1 MSKPVIT
8 DWTYDHLVKQY
19 ADFLVICIHAI
30 CFYRR
35 LYDRKFFTLTRA
47 YNCPVQKCMHPMLA
61 DYINAVVSAIAEEL
75 RKGTV
80 GRVYILIL
88 DSQEAVLERFVFDV
102 HSLPVVAPEDLFLP
116 YVPLLSLF
124 LSFEGLTDRFR
135 NTEYQA
141 GQLDAQFRAAIMKL
155 ALIETR
161 LGPVPDGNSILLVSM
176 AGLT

>member
-61 DYINAVVSAIAEEL
+61 DYINAVVSAVAEEL

-116 YVPLLSLF
+116 YVPPLF
-124 LSFEGLTDRFR
+124 LSFFFWMADGQVP
-135 NTEYQA
+135 EYRVP
-141 GQLDAQFRAAIMKL
+141 GRAAGRPISRRHHE
-155 ALIETR
+155 ARPDRDEA
-161 LGPVPDGNSILLVSM
+161 GPR
-176 AGLT
+176 AGR